1 MAGFPNDY
9 TVGSRPTPNSSGRGR
24 AIVHHGQG
32 LGLLNSPQLASENYQ
47 KIKAPKAEAK
57 TAEELVEK
65 YGVNVPNSAI
75 ASSGVSWF
83 DLQKAQQKAL
93 QNNTTKQQDSKS
105 SIFGN

>member
-1 MAGFPNDY
+1 MTLFPNDY

-32 LGLLNSPQLASENYQ
+32 LGLANLNLPDQ

-57 TAEELVEK
+57 TAEQLVEK
-65 YGVNVPNSAI
+65 YGANVPNSAI
-75 ASSGVSWF
+75 ASSGVSLF